1 MTDLDMVRAV
11 ADAVLYEGYLLYPY
25 RASSRKNRSRF
36 QFGVLMPPDYP
47 DPSEPSGLRAECLL
61 EGRDGARVGL
71 VLRFLRLRR
80 RPADESAAAGHWDEA
95 EDVEITNSA
104 TVADLLAGEV
114 ALPFELAAGER
125 TEDGQG
131 WRTGA
136 VHGVLTAEAQRL
148 PGPFGAVRLRVGVR
162 NTGEVGGT
170 GDREHALPHALVS
183 AHVVVSL
190 DGGSFVSMV
199 EPPEWAAPDVAGCVN
214 EGVWPVLVGPGDR
227 TDVMLC
233 SPIILYDHPEIA
245 PESDGD
251 LFDATEID
259 EILTLRTMALTDDE
273 KAEAR
278 ATDPKAA
285 ALIDRVDAMSP
296 DALDRLHGTIRYRR
310 PVADEVPTLPEPDAP
325 WWDPGADAS
334 VSPETDEVLV
344 AGVAVRRGSMV
355 WMRPGMRRADAQ
367 DFLFAGRLAEV
378 QAVLHD
384 VDGQVHVA
392 VSPADD
398 PDADIQRG
406 HGRFLY
412 FAPDELEPAGQER
425 EGP

>member
-47 DPSEPSGLRAECLL
+47 DPSEPSALRAECLL
-61 EGRDGARVGL
+61 EGRDDARVHA
-71 VLRFLRLRR
+71 VVRFLRLRR
-80 RPADESAAAGHWDEA
+80 RAAGGTAATPHWDEA
-95 EDVEITNSA
+95 EDVEIANSA
-104 TVADLLAGEV
+104 TVGELLAGEV
-114 ALPFELAAGER
+114 SWPFELAAGDLA
-125 TEDGQG
+125 EDGQA
-131 WRTGA
+131 WRTEVVRGE
-136 VHGVLTAEAQRL
+136 LTVRAERL
-148 PGPFGAVRLRVGVR
+148 PGPFGAVRLRVEVR
-162 NTGEVGGT
+162 NTGAVGGT
-170 GDREHALPHALVS
+170 GDRERALPHALVS
-183 AHVVVSL
+183 AHVVLSVA
-190 DGGSFVSMV
+190 GGSFVSML

-245 PESDGD
+245 PESEGD

-310 PVADEVPTLPEPDAP
+310 PVADETPTLPEPDAP
-325 WWDPGADAS
+325 WWDPGADSS
-334 VSPETDEVLV
+334 VSPETDEVVV

-398 PDADIQRG
+398 PDADLQRG

-412 FAPDELEPAGQER
+412 FAPDELEPAGRER
-425 EGP
+425 EGS